1 MTINT
6 VLLATQAEK
15 EKWQKER
22 EGLMSDIDRYSAL
35 SMMPIHDLADEAGLC
50 TFIQ

>member
-1 MTINT
+1 MTINI
-6 VLLATQAEK
+6 ATQAEK

-22 EGLMSDIDRYSAL
+22 EGLMSDIDRYSAP
-35 SMMPIHDLADEAGLC
+35 SMMFILDLADEAGLC